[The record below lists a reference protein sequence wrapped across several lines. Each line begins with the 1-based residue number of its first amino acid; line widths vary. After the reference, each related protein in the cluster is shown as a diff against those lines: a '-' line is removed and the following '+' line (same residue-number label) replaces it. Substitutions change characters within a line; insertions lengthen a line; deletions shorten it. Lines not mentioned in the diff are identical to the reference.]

1 MVTEQEMQGVGS
13 AERSIQYLWMV
24 LAISVIY
31 IPFPV
36 QVSAPPITLQTIIW
50 MYSTDTLDTCYYNF
64 SCLRPAGGLLPF
76 NNVLSNTGYVAAGG
90 GALAH
95 RPRPRL
101 PAGRPREGQEGE
113 GGQARPGGV
122 SRPPTRR
129 LRVREA
135 LKTKKLF
142 SYGILP

>member
-24 LAISVIY
+24 LAISVNY

-36 QVSAPPITLQTIIW
+36 QVSTPPITLQTIIW

-101 PAGRPREGQEGE
+101 PAGRPRE
-113 GGQARPGGV
+113 ARPGGV
-122 SRPPTRR
+122 SRPPPRR

-142 SYGILP
+142 TFGILP